1 MFLKRNRLS
10 TCVRRILFHGAALP
24 LLAFGAVTA
33 SAQPEADA
41 PAPATAASQQA
52 AGSSEAAELG
62 NITVTAQSRTQEVQ
76 DVPIPIQIVTE
87 KQIEALAATDLSKMN
102 GYIPGLSVS
111 GEQPTQPGYS
121 LRGISVSDFGI
132 GTDSPIGI
140 YEDGVYQGKTGGAL
154 LMFNDVQRIEVL
166 KGPQGTLFGRN
177 SAGGAISVATN
188 EPSDVIEQ
196 EARIRAGNYGMRY
209 FDGMLNAPVSD
220 NAAFRI
226 SAVAN
231 NSEGWLRDSATG
243 KRYDGTNDFGLR
255 AQFRW
260 NGPADTKVRVAWEH
274 EQLDQAA
281 RPAIGIVTPTA
292 ETGTP
297 PFPTDPAT
305 WLNPFHAPVL
315 NDVIS
320 GAETRRYD
328 GATVTIDHPFSFGEL
343 TSITAYRHFSTLNR
357 EDNDG
362 TNSIQTYFDDANIEH
377 NTSWSQEFK
386 LSSKNDLADW
396 VGGASYYY
404 DNAHQTSQLNLFTDS
419 LDTVIRNLSPTP
431 VSPDGTLYGFLTNYV
446 LEPNGLPGLTGLPWQ
461 ENMINHNVSKA
472 FALYGDVIWH
482 LTDRLN
488 LTTGVRFTRDERE
501 FSWYNPL
508 RTATVLDQVL
518 DGLQAGGFFDIPGIP
533 PIEAL
538 KYPLAM
544 PGTNGNVEF
553 NTLASTAAPLVVNN
567 SWSDTSPRAVLD
579 YKLTPDTMIYGS
591 ITKGYQAGGYNF
603 ALPGSHYDPETVW
616 NYEAGIKSYL
626 PEYRLLVNASV
637 YYYKFSNLQSLSLV
651 SNGNGNLPLYLVT
664 ISDQEAH
671 GLEAEVHW
679 QATDGLRINFAG
691 AYIDATYKDY
701 IASDGVDLSGQPTGE
716 PLWSAAGGID
726 YVWHDIAGGNLDF
739 TLQHA
744 YRGPTRCNSDAYVQ
758 GACVSTPAFKTGT
771 STNRTD
777 LRLGWAPSDAA
788 WSVALFVNNLFDN
801 RYVTGVNRI
810 TATTLGTP
818 FVNITPPRMYGVEA
832 AVHF

>member
-1 MFLKRNRLS
+1 MMIHHRKLTIAL
-10 TCVRRILFHGAALP
+10 RRALLQAAVLP
-24 LLAFGAVTA
+24 LLACGTA
-33 SAQPEADA
+33 LAET
-41 PAPATAASQQA
+41 PAGET
-52 AGSSEAAELG
+52 EAAANAPSDAAQLG

-87 KQIEALAATDLSKMN
+87 KQIESLAATDLSKMD
-102 GYIPGLSVS
+102 GYIPGLVVS

-140 YEDGVYQGKTGGAL
+140 YEDGVYSGKTGGAL

-177 SAGGAISVATN
+177 SAGGAISVVTN
-188 EPSDVIEQ
+188 EPGDTQ
-196 EARIRAGNYGMRY
+196 EGTARMRVGNYGLHY
-209 FDGMLNAPVSD
+209 FDGMINVPLGED
-220 NAAFRI
+220 AAAR
-226 SAVAN
+226 VTVVNN
-231 NSEGWLRDSATG
+231 NSDGWLRDSATG
-243 KRYDGTNDFGLR
+243 QRYEKTNDFGMR

-260 NGPADTKVRVAWEH
+260 NGPADTKVRFVWER
-274 EQLDQAA
+274 EQLDQPA
-281 RPAIGIVTPTA
+281 RPAIGIVEPTA

-297 PFPTDPAT
+297 AFPTDPQT

-315 NDVIS
+315 NDVIN
-320 GAETRRYD
+320 GAETRRFD
-328 GATVTIDHPFSFGEL
+328 AATLTLEHPLSFGDL

-362 TNSIQTYFDDANIEH
+362 TNSIHTYFDDANIEH

-386 LSSKNDLADW
+386 LSGKNDLADW
-396 VGGASYYY
+396 VAGASYYY
-404 DNAHQTSQLNLFTDS
+404 DDAHQTSQLNLFTDG
-419 LDTVIRNLSPTP
+419 LDTLIRNLSPEP
-431 VSPDGTLYGFLTNYV
+431 VSPDGTLYGFLSNYV

-461 ENMINHNVSKA
+461 ESMINHNVSKA
-472 FALYGDVIWH
+472 YALYGDVIWH

-508 RTATVLDQVL
+508 RTADVLDSVL
-518 DGLQAGGFFDIPGIP
+518 YGLQAGGFFDIPGVP

-538 KYPLAM
+538 QYPLGV

-567 SWSDTSPRAVLD
+567 SWSDTSPRLVLD

-591 ITKGYQAGGYNF
+591 ATKGYQAGGYNF
-603 ALPGSHYDPETVW
+603 ALPGSHYEPETVR

-626 PEYRLLVNASV
+626 RDYRLMVNASV
-637 YYYKFSNLQSLSLV
+637 YYYHFSNLQSLSLV

-664 ISDQEAH
+664 ISDQEAK
-671 GLEAEVHW
+671 GLETEVHW
-679 QATDGLRINFAG
+679 QATDGLRVNFAA
-691 AYIDATYKDY
+691 AYINAKYQDY
-701 IASDGVDLSGQPTGE
+701 VASDGADLSGQPTGE
-716 PLWSAAGGID
+716 PLLSAAGGID
-726 YVWHDIAGGNLDF
+726 YVWHNVFGGALDF

-758 GACVSTPAFKTGT
+758 GACISTPAFKIGT

-777 LRLGWAPSDAA
+777 LRLGWSAAEDA
-788 WSVALFVNNLFDN
+788 WSVALFVNNLLDK
-801 RYVTGVNRI
+801 RYVTGVNNI

-818 FVNITPPRMYGVEA
+818 FTGITAPRLWGVEA
-832 AVHF
+832 AVRF